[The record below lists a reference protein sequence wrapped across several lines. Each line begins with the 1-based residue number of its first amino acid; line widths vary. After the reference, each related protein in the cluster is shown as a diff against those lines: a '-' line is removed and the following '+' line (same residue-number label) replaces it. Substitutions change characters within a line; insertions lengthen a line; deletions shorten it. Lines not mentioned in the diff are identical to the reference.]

1 MPRSAG
7 TRVPTLLR
15 YAETILPLLPH
26 FGAICNLVITA
37 LSIWAF
43 IANRRV
49 DRELHPKLMKVAICL
64 GAVFLVSYLIQ
75 IGTIGHA
82 EAPGEGMYR
91 NFFLV
96 LLATHTICAVLMLPL
111 ILRSAY
117 LGIKGRF
124 AEHKK
129 IVRYAYPV
137 WLYVGSTGVVV
148 YLMIYQ
154 IPS

>member
-1 MPRSAG
+1 M
-7 TRVPTLLR
+7 LQ
-15 YAETILPLLPH
+15 LLPH
-26 FGAICNLVITA
+26 FGALCNLLITA
-37 LSIWAF
+37 LIIWAL
-43 IANRRV
+43 IAIRRG
-49 DRELHPKLMKVAICL
+49 DRELHPRLMKIAIGL

-82 EAPGEGMYR
+82 KAPGEGLYR
-91 NFFLV
+91 SVFLGI
-96 LLATHTICAVLMLPL
+96 LATHTVCAVLMLPL

-117 LGIKGRF
+117 LGINGRF

-129 IVRYAYPV
+129 IVRFAYPV
-137 WLYVGSTGVVV
+137 WLYVGVTGVVV